1 MAVIWADISALDLIP
16 RSHTLG
22 EEGGYQS
29 TCTALVCMHLSFSLS
44 LPPPSF
50 SVFLFCYSLDSR
62 FYLFTP
68 FAFTAFSFLYSNSV
82 SHTLF
87 FFSLSLLPPSLSFS
101 PRFTVPFHFHHALS
115 QPCTA
120 PSVDHPRPHFLHL
133 VTDARCTAGA
143 CIIVRGFECAF
154 VYTQMHTWGV

>member
-1 MAVIWADISALDLIP
+1 MITWQSFGRISVPSTSSLGLIP
-16 RSHTLG
+16 SGKRVDTSQPVLPS
-22 EEGGYQS
+22 Y
-29 TCTALVCMHLSFSLS
+29 VCISLSLSLS

-87 FFSLSLLPPSLSFS
+87 SFSLSLLPLLSLFLSAFHCSIPLSSRSLSTVHRTISGPPS
-101 PRFTVPFHFHHALS
+101 PALPAS
-115 QPCTA
+115 
-120 PSVDHPRPHFLHL
+120 R
-133 VTDARCTAGA
+133 
-143 CIIVRGFECAF
+143 
-154 VYTQMHTWGV
+154 Y